1 MKLLNSELKKK
12 NKQMGNKESKA
23 TSKAK
28 SNGSA
33 DEQKKTSEATDRA
46 ESSPEITSSKNES
59 NNKYK
64 GLNTTSVEV
73 GEVLEEKGTIY

>member
-1 MKLLNSELKKK
+1 
-12 NKQMGNKESKA
+12 MGNKESKEA

-33 DEQKKTSEATDRA
+33 DEQKKMSEGTDRA
-46 ESSPEITSSKNES
+46 ESSPEITSTKNES